1 MENLKTRAMTNSF
14 IYYVLESSICLL
26 LFLTVYR
33 LLIANLTHFSWMR
46 IYLLISVIL
55 SLILPLVIIPIQ
67 WNSSIH
73 TASLFNNSSFLT
85 GNISAGYYEG
95 QALSNDSRNNIGAI
109 LLQGMIILLIA
120 VYIFGLLYK
129 VYNFARN
136 LRSIQKCIKQN
147 PKVREGR
154 FWLVDLN
161 EKVPPFS
168 FFNYIFITNSYQKLS
183 ADELQRIKD
192 HEKVHSQ
199 QLHSLDVLFIE
210 FISIIFWFNP
220 LLIYLKKSIQEIH
233 EYIVDEKIVEKGKGK
248 KDYAELLLK
257 LASEVKGFNLSA
269 GFSGSQIKRRIVM
282 ISRQRSLPGHKLM
295 FIILVPLTILLML
308 SFSYIKNPDPLTAQT
323 KQNENVNQ
331 SQLKIGNIIWKG
343 NTVYDIKTLN
353 HAFGLKT
360 GSVYNKSLID
370 DRLNGS
376 SGAQDALSNL
386 YQDNGYLFSR
396 ISVQENQNKE
406 VVDLIVTIN
415 EGKQFKF
422 NDVIVKIDGII
433 TKDPVNEIG
442 IHKGDLFSK
451 AKIIQAIKALAATG
465 KYDPEK
471 INPKPLPNVTTEEFD
486 NVDLLFELT
495 KISNQK

>member
-1 MENLKTRAMTNSF
+1 MTNSF
-14 IYYVLESSICLL
+14 VYYVLESSICLL

-55 SLILPLVIIPIQ
+55 SLILPLVIIHIQ
-67 WNSSIH
+67 WTSSIH
-73 TASLFNNSSFLT
+73 NANLFNNSSFLT
-85 GNISAGYYEG
+85 GNKSAGYYEG
-95 QALSNDSRNNIGAI
+95 QSLSNDSRNNIGSV
-109 LLQGMIILLIA
+109 LLQGMIILIIA

-129 VYNFARN
+129 AYNFARN
-136 LRSIQKCIKQN
+136 IRSIQKCVKQN
-147 PKVREGR
+147 PKVKEGR

-183 ADELQRIKD
+183 TDELQRIKD

-220 LLIYLKKSIQEIH
+220 LMSYLKRSIQEIH

-282 ISRQRSLPGHKLM
+282 IGRQRSLPGQKLL

-308 SFSYIKNPDPLTAQT
+308 SFSYIKNPDTLTAQS

-331 SQLKIGNIIWKG
+331 SQLKIGKITWKG
-343 NTVYDIKTLN
+343 NTLYDINTLN
-353 HAFGLKT
+353 HAFGLKE
-360 GSVYNKSLID
+360 GSVYNQSLIE

-376 SGAQDALSNL
+376 SGAQDNVSNL

-396 ISVQENQNKE
+396 ITFDEKQNNE
-406 VVDLIVTIN
+406 AVDLNITIY
-415 EGKQFKF
+415 EGKQAKIH
-422 NDVIVKIDGII
+422 DVIVKIDGVV
-433 TKDPVNEIG
+433 TKDPVIEID
-442 IHKGDLFSK
+442 IHPGDLFSK
-451 AKIIQAIKALAATG
+451 AKIIKSIKALAATG
-465 KYDPEK
+465 KFDPEK
-471 INPKPLPNVTTEEFD
+471 INPKPTPNVTTEEFD

-495 KISNQK
+495 KISNKN

>member
-1 MENLKTRAMTNSF
+1 MTNSF
-14 IYYVLESSICLL
+14 IYYVLESSVCLL
-26 LFLTVYR
+26 LFLMVYR

-55 SLILPLVIIPIQ
+55 SLILPLVILPVQ

-73 TASLFNNSSFLT
+73 TSNIFNYSIFLT
-85 GNISAGYYEG
+85 GNRSAGYYNG
-95 QALSNDSRNNIGAI
+95 QTISDDPENNIGTV
-109 LLQGMIILLIA
+109 LFNGMIILLIA

-129 VYNFARN
+129 LRNFARN
-136 LRSIQKCIKQN
+136 IRSIQKCIEQN

-154 FWLVDLN
+154 FWLVDLS

-168 FFNYIFITNSYQKLS
+168 FFSYIFISNSYQKLS

-199 QLHSLDVLFIE
+199 QFHTLDVLFIE
-210 FISIIFWFNP
+210 IISIIFWFNP

-233 EYIVDEKIVEKGKGK
+233 EYIVDERIVEKGKRK

-308 SFSYIKNPDPLTAQT
+308 SFSYIKSPDPLTAQI
-323 KQNENVNQ
+323 KQSENVKQ
-331 SQLKIGNIIWKG
+331 SQSKIGKIIWKG

-353 HAFGLKT
+353 HAFGLKK
-360 GSVYNKSLID
+360 GSVYDQSQID
-370 DRLNGS
+370 DRLNGL
-376 SGAQDALSNL
+376 SGAQDAVSNL

-396 ISVQENQNKE
+396 ISVEENQNKGA
-406 VVDLIVTIN
+406 VDLIITIN

-422 NDVIVKIDGII
+422 NDVIVKINGII

-442 IHKGDLFSK
+442 IHKGDIFNK

-465 KYDPEK
+465 KFDPEK
-471 INPKPLPNVTTEEFD
+471 INPKPFPNVTTEEFD

-495 KISNQK
+495 EISNKK

>member
-1 MENLKTRAMTNSF
+1 
-14 IYYVLESSICLL
+14 
-26 LFLTVYR
+26 
-33 LLIANLTHFSWMR
+33 MR

-73 TASLFNNSSFLT
+73 TANLFNNSSFLT
-85 GNISAGYYEG
+85 GNKSPGYFES
-95 QALSNDSRNNIGAI
+95 QALSNDSRNNISVI
-109 LLQGMIILLIA
+109 LLQGMIILLFA

-129 VYNFARN
+129 IYNFTRN
-136 LRSIQKCIKQN
+136 LRSIQNCVKKN
-147 PKVREGR
+147 PKIREGR
-154 FWLVDLN
+154 FWLVNLN

-168 FFNYIFITNSYQKLS
+168 FFNYIFITNSCQKLS
-183 ADELQRIKD
+183 AGELQRIKD

-220 LLIYLKKSIQEIH
+220 LFIYLKKSIQEIH
-233 EYIVDEKIVEKGKGK
+233 EYIVDEKIVEKGRGK

-269 GFSGSQIKRRIVM
+269 GFSGSQIKRRIIM
-282 ISRQRSLPGHKLM
+282 ISRQRSLPGHKFM
-295 FIILVPLTILLML
+295 FIILIPITIILML
-308 SFSYIKNPDPLTAQT
+308 SFSYIKNPDPLAIQT
-323 KQNENVNQ
+323 KQNENVTQ
-331 SQLKIGNIIWKG
+331 SQIKIGKIIWKG

-353 HAFGLKT
+353 YEFGLKT
-360 GSVYNKSLID
+360 GSEYNKSLID

-376 SGAQDALSNL
+376 LGAQNAVSNL
-386 YQDNGYLFSR
+386 YLDNGYLFSR
-396 ISVQENQNKE
+396 LSVQENQNKE
-406 VVDLIVTIN
+406 AVDLTITIY
-415 EGKQFKF
+415 EGKQAKIH
-422 NDVIVKIDGII
+422 DVIVKIDGTI

-451 AKIIQAIKALAATG
+451 AKIVQAIRALAATG

-471 INPKPLPNVTTEEFD
+471 INPSPIPNKTMEEFD

-495 KISNQK
+495 KISNKK